1 MPVSAASPSAEELS
15 ADIAVLAG
23 EISEAF
29 AGDRWAILNS
39 ATDQVKWRLYDG
51 AALRHCCQLLQEMD
65 LAARSGQEF
74 SVRLLQ
80 MTGQLRLSP
89 FSSEFDLETTQRPGV
104 IIV

>member
-15 ADIAVLAG
+15 AGIAVLAG

-51 AALRHCCQLLQEMD
+51 AA
-65 LAARSGQEF
+65 
-74 SVRLLQ
+74 
-80 MTGQLRLSP
+80 
-89 FSSEFDLETTQRPGV
+89 
-104 IIV
+104 